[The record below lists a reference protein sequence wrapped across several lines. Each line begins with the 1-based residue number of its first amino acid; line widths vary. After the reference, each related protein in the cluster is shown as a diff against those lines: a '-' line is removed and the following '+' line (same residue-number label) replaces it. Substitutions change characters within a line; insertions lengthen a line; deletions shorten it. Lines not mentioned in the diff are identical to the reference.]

1 MSGVC
6 PWFFYVFG
14 RCPRRT
20 SACANTHGGA
30 PTRHYTPGPGSCQS
44 CIRVTEGGGA
54 GNGGA
59 IDVRTRPEC
68 STIVRRG
75 STSRIFAGGF
85 WGMPIRVAIVED
97 DAVLSERYRELIA
110 SAGDMRL
117 EWTASGAAEALRRL
131 AGEAPDVMLVDLGLP
146 DGSGLDVIRGA
157 RARSPECEVMV
168 VSVFGDEEHVV
179 AAIAA
184 GASGYLLKD
193 ALADS
198 FLGTIRELRAGG
210 SPISPSIAR
219 IILNHGRAPGAPP
232 RPGEPVECELAERE
246 REILSLVAKG
256 FNFQE
261 IGRLLG
267 ISNNTVKTHI
277 YRIYR
282 KLSVHSRGEAVF
294 EAKRLGLLDF

>member
-1 MSGVC
+1 
-6 PWFFYVFG
+6 
-14 RCPRRT
+14 
-20 SACANTHGGA
+20 
-30 PTRHYTPGPGSCQS
+30 
-44 CIRVTEGGGA
+44 
-54 GNGGA
+54 
-59 IDVRTRPEC
+59 
-68 STIVRRG
+68 
-75 STSRIFAGGF
+75 
-85 WGMPIRVAIVED
+85 MPVSVAIVED
-97 DAVLSERYRELIA
+97 DGLLSERYRELIG
-110 SAGDMRL
+110 SAPDMRL

-131 AGEAPDVMLVDLGLP
+131 ATAVPDVLLVDLGLP
-146 DGSGLDVIRGA
+146 DGSGLDVIRA
-157 RARSPECEVMV
+157 AKAHRADCEVMV

-193 ALADS
+193 ALAES

-219 IILNHGRAPGAPP
+219 IILNHARAPDAPTS
-232 RPGEPVECELAERE
+232 GVELSDCELGERE
-246 REILSLVAKG
+246 QEILSLVAKG

>member
-1 MSGVC
+1 
-6 PWFFYVFG
+6 
-14 RCPRRT
+14 
-20 SACANTHGGA
+20 
-30 PTRHYTPGPGSCQS
+30 
-44 CIRVTEGGGA
+44 
-54 GNGGA
+54 
-59 IDVRTRPEC
+59 
-68 STIVRRG
+68 
-75 STSRIFAGGF
+75 
-85 WGMPIRVAIVED
+85 MPIAVAIVED

-110 SAGDMRL
+110 SAADMRL
-117 EWTASGAAEALRRL
+117 EWTASGATQALRLL
-131 AGEAPDVMLVDLGLP
+131 AAAAPDVLLVDLGLP
-146 DGSGLDVIRGA
+146 DGNGLDVIRSAKA
-157 RARSPECEVMV
+157 RRPDGEVMV
-168 VSVFGDEEHVV
+168 VSMFGDEEHVV

-198 FLGTIRELRAGG
+198 FLGTIRELRSGG

-219 IILNHGRAPGAPP
+219 IILNHARPPGAPP
-232 RPGEPVECELAERE
+232 TEGLPSECELAERE
-246 REILSLVAKG
+246 QEILSLVAKG

-294 EAKRLGLLDF
+294 EAKRLGLLVF

>member
-1 MSGVC
+1 MT
-6 PWFFYVFG
+6 Y
-14 RCPRRT
+14 
-20 SACANTHGGA
+20 
-30 PTRHYTPGPGSCQS
+30 
-44 CIRVTEGGGA
+44 E
-54 GNGGA
+54 
-59 IDVRTRPEC
+59 VRTGQGCTTFDKLWEDLRLWV
-68 STIVRRG
+68 S
-75 STSRIFAGGF
+75 
-85 WGMPIRVAIVED
+85 GMPIAVAIVED
-97 DAVLSERYRELIA
+97 DVVLSERYRELIA
-110 SAGDMRL
+110 SAADMRL
-117 EWTASGAAEALRRL
+117 EWGASGAAQALGL
-131 AGEAPDVMLVDLGLP
+131 LETAAPDVLLVDLGLP
-146 DGSGLDVIRGA
+146 DGNGLDVIRSAKA
-157 RARSPECEVMV
+157 RRPDCEVMV
-168 VSVFGDEEHVV
+168 VSMFGDEEHVV

-219 IILNHGRAPGAPP
+219 IILNYARAPGTPP
-232 RPGEPVECELAERE
+232 TAGLPSECELAERE
-246 REILSLVAKG
+246 QEILSLVAKG

-294 EAKRLGLLDF
+294 EAKRLGLLVF

>member
-1 MSGVC
+1 
-6 PWFFYVFG
+6 
-14 RCPRRT
+14 
-20 SACANTHGGA
+20 
-30 PTRHYTPGPGSCQS
+30 
-44 CIRVTEGGGA
+44 
-54 GNGGA
+54 
-59 IDVRTRPEC
+59 
-68 STIVRRG
+68 
-75 STSRIFAGGF
+75 
-85 WGMPIRVAIVED
+85 MPIRVAIVED

-110 SAGDMRL
+110 LAGDMRL
-117 EWTASGAAEALRRL
+117 EWTAGGAAESLRQL
-131 AGEAPDVMLVDLGLP
+131 KSAAPDVLLVDLGLP
-146 DGSGLDVIRGA
+146 DGNGLDVIRFAKA
-157 RARSPECEVMV
+157 RRPECEVMV

-219 IILNHGRAPGAPP
+219 IILNHARAPGAPP
-232 RPGEPVECELAERE
+232 RPGEPGEPGECELAERE
-246 REILSLVAKG
+246 QEILSLVAKG

>member
-1 MSGVC
+1 
-6 PWFFYVFG
+6 
-14 RCPRRT
+14 
-20 SACANTHGGA
+20 
-30 PTRHYTPGPGSCQS
+30 
-44 CIRVTEGGGA
+44 
-54 GNGGA
+54 
-59 IDVRTRPEC
+59 
-68 STIVRRG
+68 
-75 STSRIFAGGF
+75 
-85 WGMPIRVAIVED
+85 MPIAVAIVED

-110 SAGDMRL
+110 SAPDMRL
-117 EWTASGAAEALRRL
+117 EWTASGAVEALGLL
-131 AGEAPDVMLVDLGLP
+131 ARTTPDVLLVDLGLP
-146 DGSGLDVIRGA
+146 DGSGLEVIR
-157 RARSPECEVMV
+157 RAKERCAECEVMV

-193 ALADS
+193 ALADP

-219 IILNHGRAPGAPP
+219 IILNYSRTPGAPP
-232 RPGEPVECELAERE
+232 QPGLPSECELAERE
-246 REILSLVAKG
+246 QEILSLVAKG